1 MCDIDVRYER
11 RNGTVYSVGAEAL
24 ARRPVRVIGKRND
37 DMKIRSQDS
46 KELEE
51 RQQATKQT
59 NLEEPQQERAEED
72 MRALVWW
79 QLEVEGH
86 SCNRRNKKG

>member
-1 MCDIDVRYER
+1 MNRGDIDTPAGSSCGGLHIGAQDICVIDVRSER
-11 RNGTVYSVGAEAL
+11 KEGTVYSGGAEVH
-24 ARRPVRVIGKRND
+24 ARHPVRVIGKRKD

-59 NLEEPQQERAEED
+59 SLEEPQ
-72 MRALVWW
+72 
-79 QLEVEGH
+79 
-86 SCNRRNKKG
+86 